1 MLRASAQTGPGAQAV
16 AYALLLDR
24 DDEAVR
30 SEQLGQL
37 NADAP
42 GTVAALVHRLVE
54 PAVTLDAALRLPLLD
69 LALPGLARMSA
80 EEYGMFT
87 DNIRALIRADRRLD
101 LFEWAVRAVI
111 ERHLAPR
118 FGGGRRDRV
127 RHRSVAAVREEV
139 QRLLSTL
146 THAGSDDTAAAE
158 SAMRQ
163 AAGALGEAVE
173 LLPRERVSLKDLD
186 AAVRELAGLAPL
198 AKRRV
203 VMACAAC
210 IEADHEVTVREA
222 ELMRI
227 VAEVLGVPMPPLLPG
242 QRLGAG

>member
-1 MLRASAQTGPGAQAV
+1 M

-24 DDEAVR
+24 EDEAVR
-30 SEQLGQL
+30 REQLGRL
-37 NADAP
+37 SADAP
-42 GTVAALVHRLVE
+42 GAVAALVHRLAE

-69 LALPGLARMSA
+69 LALPTLARMA
-80 EEYGMFT
+80 AGDYGGFT
-87 DNIRALIRADRRLD
+87 GNIRTLIRADRRLD

-111 ERHLAPR
+111 ERHLGPR
-118 FGGGRRDRV
+118 FGEGRRDRV
-127 RHRSVAAVREEV
+127 GHRTVAAVREEV

-146 THAGSDDTAAAE
+146 AHAGSDDAAAAA

-163 AAGALGEAVE
+163 AAGALGEAVD
-173 LLPRERVSLKDLD
+173 LLPRDRVSLKDLD
-186 AAVRELAGLAPL
+186 EAVRELAGLAPL

-203 VMACAAC
+203 VKACAAC
-210 IEADHEVTVREA
+210 IEADREVTVREA

-242 QRLGAG
+242 QRLASKTAGSTVKP